1 MLIQPD
7 TLESYFNQTYGGQT
21 TSKANQS
28 LYCLCRN
35 LKINCKAVKEKTYKV
50 LVRSKLEFCITVMN
64 PHTKYPTE
72 GCKIHMQQLSQ
83 HTFYKITNKTVA
95 IGPCNI

>member
-7 TLESYFNQTYGGQT
+7 TLESYFNQTYSGQT

-35 LKINCKAVKEKTYKV
+35 LKINPKAVKDRTYKV
-50 LVRSKLEFCITVMN
+50 LVRSKLEFCITVMD

-72 GCKIHMQQLSQ
+72 SCQMHMQQLSQ
-83 HTFYKITNKTVA
+83 HKQ
-95 IGPCNI
+95 CH